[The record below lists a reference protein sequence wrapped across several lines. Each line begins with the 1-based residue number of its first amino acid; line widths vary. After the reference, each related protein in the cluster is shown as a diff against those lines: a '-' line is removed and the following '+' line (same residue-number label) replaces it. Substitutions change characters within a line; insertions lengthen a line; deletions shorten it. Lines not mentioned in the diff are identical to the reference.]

1 VAPRGDVEG
10 GFRVWPLGG
19 DVEGGFRVWPLGGRL
34 KVGLSCRGGLQG
46 VAPRAG
52 CRGTTN
58 QALSWASQVSVP
70 LSSRWLLVLSQWD
83 MASLFCSTGGRR
95 RAGVSV
101 SVSSVS
107 KTV

>member
-1 VAPRGDVEG
+1 MWPPEGGVERGLRSPRGGHQGVAPR
-10 GFRVWPLGG
+10 G

-58 QALSWASQVSVP
+58 QCF
-70 LSSRWLLVLSQWD
+70 R
-83 MASLFCSTGGRR
+83 
-95 RAGVSV
+95 
-101 SVSSVS
+101 
-107 KTV
+107 